1 MKEKYFSR
9 KILDKRGLSAKASAE
24 AGQALIILIVAIAV
38 ALLVLTSAVLRSID
52 QAKLSARNKLGQK
65 VYYAAEA
72 GVEYGLVKTMRNPNS
87 ILCIGPDDLLTLDSV
102 SVKVTYNIAG
112 SDCQITSEA
121 TQGSLIK
128 KIEVLAS
135 YDSGWVFN
143 YSSWSEIP

>member
-9 KILDKRGLSAKASAE
+9 KILDKKGLSAKASAE

-72 GVEYGLVKTMRNPNS
+72 GVEYGLIKIMRNPS
-87 ILCIGPDDLLTLDSV
+87 SCSDPDALTLDSATV
-102 SVKVTYNIAG
+102 NITYNIAG
-112 SDCQITSEA
+112 SNCQIISKA

-128 KIEVLAS
+128 KIEVFAS

>member
-24 AGQALIILIVAIAV
+24 AGQALIILIVAITV

-72 GVEYGLVKTMRNPNS
+72 GVEYGLIKTMRNPS
-87 ILCIGPDDLLTLDSV
+87 SCSGSDALTLDSATV
-102 SVKVTYNIAG
+102 NITYSIAG
-112 SDCQITSEA
+112 SNCQIISKA
-121 TQGSLIK
+121 AQGSLIK
-128 KIEVLAS
+128 KIEVFAS

>member
-72 GVEYGLVKTMRNPNS
+72 GVEYGLIKTMRNPS
-87 ILCIGPDDLLTLDSV
+87 SCSGSDVLALDSATV
-102 SVKVTYNIAG
+102 NITYNIAG
-112 SDCQITSEA
+112 SNCQIISKA

-128 KIEVLAS
+128 KIEVFAS